1 MKNNPVTD
9 KLLMP
14 FAGSKNMANFGVEYG
29 QLTDSCFSVFATM
42 PKLRYLL
49 LDGNS
54 QITGSGLSVMG
65 ECKIDLLTLNHTGLN
80 DDGLMQAASIPKLTH
95 IQIDHTAVT
104 YEGLLHIAEHTRIEP
119 VSKEQFTQEQ
129 METFSNLQ
137 REKAKKSVKL
147 DQQAAEECQK
157 ILKDFFEAMTVWEK
171 YVSEKGFEDEEV
183 NSSLLN
189 IWEQYVSEKP
199 RLGYRPLAL
208 SYSPTGT
215 YSQEVFIDAE
225 QLTKNKLYI
234 YTKTEGIGFEHRFL
248 MKRIE
253 GSWKIDALQERLD
266 GWQRSGL

>member
-1 MKNNPVTD
+1 MTEFPKRARTIGWENGILTFDGEKTMELPELTTEIMEKLAGYKPVGFYVKNNPVTD

-14 FAGSKNMANFGVEYG
+14 FTDSKNMVNLGVEYG
-29 QLTDSCFSVFATM
+29 QLTDACFSVFATM

-104 YEGLLHIAEHTRIEP
+104 YEGLINIAEHTRIEP

-137 REKAKKSVKL
+137 REKAKKSVN
-147 DQQAAEECQK
+147 
-157 ILKDFFEAMTVWEK
+157 MSSNGTV
-171 YVSEKGFEDEEV
+171 
-183 NSSLLN
+183 
-189 IWEQYVSEKP
+189 
-199 RLGYRPLAL
+199 
-208 SYSPTGT
+208 
-215 YSQEVFIDAE
+215 
-225 QLTKNKLYI
+225 
-234 YTKTEGIGFEHRFL
+234 
-248 MKRIE
+248 
-253 GSWKIDALQERLD
+253 
-266 GWQRSGL
+266 